1 MELAIAGVVGFIGWA
16 AASTGKDSRVSGKE
30 ERALMH
36 PQAYPFGP
44 GTDAQ
49 KALDADRAATQ
60 ARWEQAVQPG
70 VTGVITPN
78 TKPGGPLPYFTSE
91 KTQATNNLMKQRR
104 LEMFTGALDATSSE
118 TGTFRHKTETPAR
131 FKPEQNAMP
140 VSFSG
145 SSRVTA
151 MGMDAATASRYVPS
165 QLHQNIVPTQQVR
178 VGRGV
183 GVGTDVTATDGFHPM
198 LRVMPKDFGWKKNNL
213 PGGFVPGAAP
223 ICKRPSDVTVFS
235 DNRPP
240 RYWTQAQVALGPG
253 RAVWTGPTT
262 RSKDPGTGC
271 GGSSKIVGSEYYGVM
286 GGNDGSYTN
295 SALPSRDRFDNNTG
309 LPQANP
315 TVARSGTGGYVNSAF
330 DDSRLSQNRETQNG
344 HGVGVLTG
352 TTAHGAAQP
361 YVLQPTNRT
370 TTNAAAMGNPASKIG
385 GGKARP
391 MDRAARTLREQTH
404 ESGQPGIATPYI
416 KGMRV
421 SGTDK
426 WLDRESKRY
435 GQLVQGWMPAPNIAS
450 AFARRD
456 GQCRTRKGVSLPSGT
471 ALPTSTTPIARPNPG
486 QPTTTYNKLPS
497 HNTRLDLNLVQ
508 SQLQS
513 NDLAIRIA
521 P

>member
-1 MELAIAGVVGFIGWA
+1 MFGLVVVREQCSLPHCAVIGFPERP
-16 AASTGKDSRVSGKE
+16 SDPVVPHTSYDSRDDDEWLDGIRLFDDTFTKRDVAIVSINLTAARVMLGDEAVDMLRSLPRLQWLGWKVIGGSHVHRITDVLTEEQCAACGKHE
-30 ERALMH
+30 AFDTCPRCT
-36 PQAYPFGP
+36 FVR
-44 GTDAQ
+44 TDAQ

-91 KTQATNNLMKQRR
+91 KTQATNNPMKQRR

-330 DDSRLSQNRETQNG
+330 DDSRG
-344 HGVGVLTG
+344 CKTG
-352 TTAHGAAQP
+352 RPRTA
-361 YVLQPTNRT
+361 T
-370 TTNAAAMGNPASKIG
+370 ASG
-385 GGKARP
+385 
-391 MDRAARTLREQTH
+391 
-404 ESGQPGIATPYI
+404 
-416 KGMRV
+416 
-421 SGTDK
+421 
-426 WLDRESKRY
+426 
-435 GQLVQGWMPAPNIAS
+435 
-450 AFARRD
+450 
-456 GQCRTRKGVSLPSGT
+456 C
-471 ALPTSTTPIARPNPG
+471 
-486 QPTTTYNKLPS
+486 
-497 HNTRLDLNLVQ
+497 
-508 SQLQS
+508 
-513 NDLAIRIA
+513 
-521 P
+521 